1 MTSQRKRLPV
11 STTWRSCSSPLGR
24 SLIFTFSHINEMKV
38 IQHSAETL
46 QTALVSDRQD
56 LAKLYRKY
64 TKEERRLLEEGFLQG
79 QGSLFQPI
87 TVHSDS
93 DWIPAHPE
101 ERQDFESFYRDHY
114 RKTPTASHN
123 TIYIQTIGSFGEAG
137 VQTDQYVEWL
147 RQYCQ
152 AFFYGLSVKLLP
164 AVTVAETGCSFRVN
178 SSSHNLQILTG
189 DLLRFLGNR
198 KPKDAFCIV
207 GITMIDL
214 YPKDSWNFVFGQ
226 ASLSMGMGV
235 FSFARYDD
243 NFYSRNY
250 AGRLKKRLQPKQGD
264 YSVFDGYYTP
274 PISSTLLLRSCKTM
288 THEIGHMFG
297 IRHCQ
302 WLSCVMQ
309 GSNHLEESDR
319 RPLDFCPICLR
330 KLQVS
335 VGFKIAERYKALL
348 HWMEEDQRSIYR
360 PDEASASQ
368 SALSCSKPTEAFH
381 ASTLWLHRCLD
392 VLEKT

>member
-1 MTSQRKRLPV
+1 
-11 STTWRSCSSPLGR
+11 
-24 SLIFTFSHINEMKV
+24 MKV
-38 IQHSAETL
+38 IQHSAKTL
-46 QTALVSDRQD
+46 QTALVCSRKD
-56 LAKLYRKY
+56 LAKLYGKY
-64 TKEERRLLEEGFLQG
+64 TKEERRLLEEGFHPG
-79 QGSLFQPI
+79 QPGSLFQYI

-93 DWIPAHPE
+93 DWISAHPE
-101 ERQDFESFYRDHY
+101 KPQDFKKFYDDPSRE
-114 RKTPTASHN
+114 TPNASRN
-123 TIYIQTIGSFGEAG
+123 TIYIQTIGSFSEAG
-137 VQTDQYVEWL
+137 IRTDQYVEWL
-147 RQYCQ
+147 RDYCQ

-178 SSSHNLQILTG
+178 TSSLNLQILTS
-189 DLLRFLGNR
+189 DLLQFLLEK
-198 KPKDAFCIV
+198 KPDDAFCIV

-214 YPKDSWNFVFGQ
+214 YPEDTWNFVFGQ
-226 ASLSMGMGV
+226 ASLGMGMGV

-243 NFYSRNY
+243 NFYSRTY
-250 AGRLKKRLQPKQGD
+250 AGKLKNMLQPKQGD

-330 KLQVS
+330 KLQVAI
-335 VGFKIAERYKALL
+335 GFKIAKRYEALL
-348 HWMEEDQRSIYR
+348 HWMEEDQSESSR
-360 PDEASASQ
+360 PEETSACQ
-368 SALSCSKPTEAFH
+368 SALHFHKPTEAFQT
-381 ASTLWLHRCLD
+381 SRLWLHSCLD
-392 VLEKT
+392 ILGEKR

>member
-64 TKEERRLLEEGFLQG
+64 TKEERCLLEEGFLQG

-87 TVHSDS
+87 AVHSDS

-101 ERQDFESFYRDHY
+101 ECQDFESFYRDHY

-178 SSSHNLQILTG
+178 SNSHNLQILTG

-235 FSFARYDD
+235 FSFARYED

-335 VGFKIAERYKALL
+335 VGFKIAERYKMPGCTGKNMNYSVFQWL
-348 HWMEEDQRSIYR
+348 WKQQRR
-360 PDEASASQ
+360 
-368 SALSCSKPTEAFH
+368 K
-381 ASTLWLHRCLD
+381 
-392 VLEKT
+392 